1 MFPKDSL
8 QPGIRRA
15 SRANAFAAGRAHVS
29 KTGNPDSGRHP
40 TETGPIQGLSGQT
53 ARPKFRWAR
62 VQRARMS
69 WAHNA
74 RALCLSVRGRDRSR
88 SRTWRCG
95 SLFQA
100 PHRVFLVVPGA
111 TLTCTRDMKRVD
123 STGRAASNV
132 RAFLLP
138 VSGPPDKTPPLR

>member
-62 VQRARMS
+62 VKRARMS
-69 WAHNA
+69 WALNA
-74 RALCLSVRGRDRSR
+74 RARVRGP
-88 SRTWRCG
+88 TMLGPFACRCG
-95 SLFQA
+95 VETDHDPARGDAVPFSKLRIAYSLLSRVQPSRA
-100 PHRVFLVVPGA
+100 PE
-111 TLTCTRDMKRVD
+111 T
-123 STGRAASNV
+123 
-132 RAFLLP
+132 
-138 VSGPPDKTPPLR
+138 